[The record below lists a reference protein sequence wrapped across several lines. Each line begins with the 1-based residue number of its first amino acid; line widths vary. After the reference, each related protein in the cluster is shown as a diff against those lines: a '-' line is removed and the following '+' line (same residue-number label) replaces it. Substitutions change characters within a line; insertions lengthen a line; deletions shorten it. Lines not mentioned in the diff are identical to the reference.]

1 MSKAVIF
8 DMDGVLFDTERLY
21 MDGLIVVADKLG
33 LPNMKEAAY
42 DCIGRNANDTRAVM
56 LKAYGEDFDYKT
68 VSSQASDW
76 FHEQI
81 ALYGLP
87 IKPGVKELLDDL
99 KQQEYRIGLAS
110 STRRTV
116 VLEQLKQAQI
126 ADYFEQ
132 VIGGDMVEHSKPEP
146 DIYLIACREL
156 GVEPQEAYAIED
168 SPNGIRSAY
177 RAGMKPIMVPDLLP
191 ADEEMEQL
199 STVILP
205 DLHQVQAW
213 LAEKENQ

>member
-1 MSKAVIF
+1 MTKAVVF

-42 DCIGRNANDTRAVM
+42 DCIGRNANDTRQVM
-56 LKAYGEDFDYKT
+56 LKAYGEDFDYKA
-68 VSSQASDW
+68 VSSQASAW

-81 ALYGLP
+81 ELHGLP
-87 IKPGVKELLDDL
+87 VKPGVYELLAFL

-110 STRRTV
+110 STRREV

-146 DIYLIACREL
+146 DIYLMACRAL
-156 GVEPQEAYAIED
+156 GVQPEDAYAIED
-168 SPNGIRSAY
+168 SLNGIRSAY
-177 RAGMKPIMVPDLLP
+177 RAGMKPLMVPDLLP
-191 ADEEMEQL
+191 ADEEMKQL

-205 DLHQVQAW
+205 DLHGVKAW
-213 LAEKENQ
+213 LAEQK